1 MSRDFH
7 YKALSRH
14 YKEYNRIFLYTI
26 ILLVME
32 GKKIE
37 DKTVDRLMDE
47 FTTNL
52 DVGDIL
58 AKCLSKEL
66 ITGDDM
72 SRIDATIKNGRTAE
86 AVRDLM
92 SRVKRSAPGY
102 LTKFYEIL
110 LDSKSEFLAPYV
122 AEGMT
127 RARLTL

>member
-1 MSRDFH
+1 
-7 YKALSRH
+7 
-14 YKEYNRIFLYTI
+14 
-26 ILLVME
+26 ME

-37 DKTVDRLMDE
+37 DKTIDRLMDDL
-47 FTTNL
+47 TRNL
-52 DVGDIL
+52 DVEDIL

-66 ITGDDM
+66 ITDDDM
-72 SRIDATIKNGRTAE
+72 GRIGAIVKNGRTAE

-92 SRVKRSAPGY
+92 LHVKKSAPGY

-122 AEGMT
+122 AKGMT